1 MIKTIC
7 FKLGMFFMIFNSF
20 DLCASISTPFAN
32 EVKAV
37 IFDCDGVLVDTEH
50 LKFLAW
56 QKALASVGIELSI
69 EEYKKVAGH
78 SSKKIHEILEEMK
91 HLDIPEEVIYL
102 RRVKYQEL
110 QAQGVPPIKDTVEF
124 AHHLSQ
130 NKDVLGIKLGVASS
144 ASRNEILFNLKQIGF
159 APESFDLIISGSD
172 DLEGYTD
179 DDGTNKPKPYIYL
192 EASKRLNI
200 PPEHCLVFE
209 DTESG
214 IEAAVRAGMIAIAIP
229 NWMTKGQDFSKAN
242 KLINSILELSIQH
255 SDNFQNIPFKLDGD
269 LEKNPSTAA
278 HQCIKVFLQKG
289 GSLQSISNLS
299 DSAVSSIQLNV
310 GDAVYPICSGGWCR
324 SQALWAIL
332 KPLSDQIV
340 LFPPHAARVGWDP
353 YNGQINRYRNYAQ
366 EEVYDEF
373 SSYFGMEK
381 SLRFGFEHDSEWRL
395 IEKSPSKEELQK
407 ITQFYDEH
415 YFGPN
420 SSWHQRQGKKRI
432 YITFSNNA
440 HVTLFRLNQSNENLK
455 DVTVIAI
462 DSEDLITYPPS
473 FLNANQRSVKAYE
486 NFSNLLRRQINF
498 MSLLG
503 IKEDDHNMSKK

>member
-20 DLCASISTPFAN
+20 DLCSSISTPFAN

-110 QAQGVPPIKDTVEF
+110 QAQGVPSIKDTMEF
-124 AHHLSQ
+124 AYHLSQ

-192 EASKRLNI
+192 EASKRLNT

-242 KLINSILELSIQH
+242 KLINSILELSTQH
-255 SDNFQNIPFKLDGD
+255 SDNFQNI
-269 LEKNPSTAA
+269 
-278 HQCIKVFLQKG
+278 V
-289 GSLQSISNLS
+289 
-299 DSAVSSIQLNV
+299 
-310 GDAVYPICSGGWCR
+310 
-324 SQALWAIL
+324 
-332 KPLSDQIV
+332 
-340 LFPPHAARVGWDP
+340 RV
-353 YNGQINRYRNYAQ
+353 
-366 EEVYDEF
+366 
-373 SSYFGMEK
+373 K
-381 SLRFGFEHDSEWRL
+381 
-395 IEKSPSKEELQK
+395 
-407 ITQFYDEH
+407 
-415 YFGPN
+415 
-420 SSWHQRQGKKRI
+420 
-432 YITFSNNA
+432 
-440 HVTLFRLNQSNENLK
+440 
-455 DVTVIAI
+455 
-462 DSEDLITYPPS
+462 
-473 FLNANQRSVKAYE
+473 
-486 NFSNLLRRQINF
+486 
-498 MSLLG
+498 
-503 IKEDDHNMSKK
+503 